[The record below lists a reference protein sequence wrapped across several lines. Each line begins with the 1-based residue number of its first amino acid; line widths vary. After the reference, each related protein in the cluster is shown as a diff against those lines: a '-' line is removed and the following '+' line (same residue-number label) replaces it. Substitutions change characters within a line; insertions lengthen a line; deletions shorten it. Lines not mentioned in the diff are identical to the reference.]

1 MYKRRKKNVFVS
13 IFCPPFENKKEMETE
28 TSGKKETTAATATKE
43 NIEIY
48 AAPQTNKTA

>member
-1 MYKRRKKNVFVS
+1 MKKKWKPNQ
-13 IFCPPFENKKEMETE
+13 
-28 TSGKKETTAATATKE
+28 GKKKKTTAATATEE